1 MTYPPAIWRLIR
13 NAPSQGAWNMAVDE
27 AILESTGRGES
38 PPTLRLYAWDPP
50 CLSIGYAQ
58 QISEVDQS
66 QLSQLGWQCVR
77 RPTGG
82 RAILHTDE
90 LTYAVIGP
98 VDEPRLAGSL
108 LECYQRLAQVLLDA
122 LQLLGIPASINPAS
136 ESIPLT
142 AGFNPVCFEVPSQS
156 EITWNDMK
164 LIGSAQARRK
174 DAILQHGSLPLY
186 GDLTRIIQ
194 VLSFPDESHRHKAIT
209 RLRKRATTAEDI
221 LGYRLEWET
230 ASQAFERAFARV
242 LNLTFQS
249 GGLSPSESLRAYE
262 LYKIK
267 YTTSQWM
274 ENR

>member
-1 MTYPPAIWRLIR
+1 M
-13 NAPSQGAWNMAVDE
+13 
-27 AILESTGRGES
+27 
-38 PPTLRLYAWDPP
+38 YAWDPP

-108 LECYQRLAQVLLDA
+108 LECYQRLAQVLLNA

-194 VLSFPDESHRHKAIT
+194 VLSFPDESHRHKAIA
-209 RLRKRATTAEDI
+209 RLRKRAATAEDI